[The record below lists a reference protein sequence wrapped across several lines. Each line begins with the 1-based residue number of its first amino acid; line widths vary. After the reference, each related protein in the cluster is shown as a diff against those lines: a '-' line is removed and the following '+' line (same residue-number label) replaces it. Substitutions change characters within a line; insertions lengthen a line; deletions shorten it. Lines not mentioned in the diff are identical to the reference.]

1 MADAKKHRVEIEFC
15 LVCKF
20 QGRALWI
27 ARELIDQRPDLA
39 DEFVLVPSSNGAFTV
54 RYDGEVVFD
63 YREAGPL
70 SRAEGSARGGARRQW
85 PSAHAEAP
93 LMATIAE
100 ALRCAEAH
108 ARVHRRAAMCTTIC

>member
-1 MADAKKHRVEIEFC
+1 MSDDKKHRVEIEFC

-39 DEFVLVPSSNGAFTV
+39 DEFVLIPSSNGAFTV

-63 YREAGPL
+63 YRQAGRFPDPKEVREAVL
-70 SRAEGSARGGARRQW
+70 
-85 PSAHAEAP
+85 
-93 LMATIAE
+93 
-100 ALRCAEAH
+100 
-108 ARVHRRAAMCTTIC
+108 AASGRPPTPKRH

>member
-1 MADAKKHRVEIEFC
+1 MAEQRHRIEIEFC

-39 DEFVLVPSSNGAFTV
+39 DEFVLMPSSDGAFTV

-63 YREAGPL
+63 YRESGRFPEPKEV
-70 SRAEGSARGGARRQW
+70 R
-85 PSAHAEAP
+85 EAV
-93 LMATIAE
+93 L
-100 ALRCAEAH
+100 
-108 ARVHRRAAMCTTIC
+108 AASGRPPTPKRH